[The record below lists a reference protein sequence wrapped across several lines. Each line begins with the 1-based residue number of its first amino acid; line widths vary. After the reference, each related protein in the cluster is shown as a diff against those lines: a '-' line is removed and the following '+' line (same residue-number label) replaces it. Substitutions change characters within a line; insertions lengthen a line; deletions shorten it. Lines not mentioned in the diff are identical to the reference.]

1 MSLKHNGIDILEL
14 YSKGDPYKWNQ
25 FLDKCV
31 EDKNINKLADTLRE
45 LQVGMA
51 ELAKKK
57 LNTEDINIQ
66 FARWT
71 RSIDVTA
78 RKIIRQLHPLPQD
91 NPLIA
96 KKKEFVDQA
105 AIKRKRDQELENFM
119 RRSSY

>member
-1 MSLKHNGIDILEL
+1 MSLKHNGIDIMEL
-14 YSKGDPYKWNQ
+14 YSKGDYVKWNA

-31 EDKNINKLADTLRE
+31 AERNINRLADTLRE

-57 LNTEDINIQ
+57 LNTEDINTQ

-105 AIKRKRDQELENFM
+105 AIKRKRDDELEKFM

>member
-14 YSKGDPYKWNQ
+14 YSKGDPYKWNA

-31 EDKNINKLADTLRE
+31 EDKNINRLADTLRE

-57 LNTEDINIQ
+57 LNTEDINNQ

-71 RSIDVTA
+71 RSIDQTA
-78 RKIIRQLHPLPQD
+78 KKIIRQLHPLPQD

-105 AIKRKRDQELENFM
+105 KIKRQRDDELEKFL